1 MYRFFDKIRSFM
13 YGRYGID
20 KLGKFSL
27 VVYFIIAVA
36 NIFLRNLIAKNILF
50 TIQWAMLIL
59 IFFRMFSRNISAR
72 QNENRVFE
80 KFSFRVEPKF
90 KLLTERVKNI
100 GSKRYRTCPN
110 CKAVS
115 RLPIKRGKHYVKC
128 PKCRIDF
135 KVFILI

>member
-1 MYRFFDKIRSFM
+1 MYRFLDKIRGFM

-20 KLGKFSL
+20 RLGKFSL
-27 VVYFIIAVA
+27 VIYLIIAVV
-36 NIFLRNLIAKNILF
+36 NIFVSAASAKSVLF
-50 TIQWAMLIL
+50 TIQWIVLIL
-59 IFFRMFSRNISAR
+59 ILFRMFSRNISAR

-80 KFSFRVEPKF
+80 RLFFKFEPKF
-90 KLLTERVKNI
+90 KLMLERIKNI

-115 RLPIKRGKHYVKC
+115 RLPVKRGRHYVKC
-128 PKCRIDF
+128 PKCRMDF